1 VRHDEL
7 ASISVS
13 TDRARAVVEALD
25 NDMTNRLATKA
36 DLAILARDLGA
47 EVRHEAA
54 LVRKDLEIRVRD
66 VTIRIG
72 YMLTVGLGLLFAALK
87 LT

>member
-1 VRHDEL
+1 
-7 ASISVS
+7 
-13 TDRARAVVEALD
+13 
-25 NDMTNRLATKA
+25 MGNRLATKA
-36 DLAILARDLGA
+36 DLAILARDVTA

-66 VTIRIG
+66 VTIRTG
-72 YMLTVGLGLLFAALK
+72 YMLTVGLGVLFAALK

>member
-1 VRHDEL
+1 MRHDEL

-25 NDMTNRLATKA
+25 NDMTNRLVTKA
-36 DLAILARDLGA
+36 DLATLARDLGA
-47 EVRHEAA
+47 EVRQEAA

-66 VTIRIG
+66 VTIRTG
-72 YMLTVGLGLLFAALK
+72 YMLTVGLGVLFAALK